1 MSADGPGDWPRDSEG
16 YPHRQAARVVLCDA
30 RGRLLLAIGHDADD
44 PARQW
49 WFTIGGGIEE
59 GEDPA
64 AGAVREV
71 REETGIRLRVEDLV
85 GPVLYRTAEF
95 DFAAVTARQDEW
107 FFVART
113 ECAEVSREGW
123 TDLEKEVLDGLKWW
137 DLDELEALDGAA
149 EVYPRQLVGLAREWR
164 DGWDGRL
171 VSLTGAREP

>member
-16 YPHRQAARVVLCDA
+16 YPHRQAARVVLFDA

-59 GEDPA
+59 DEDPA
-64 AGAVREV
+64 SGAVREV
-71 REETGIRLRVEDLV
+71 REETGIRLGVEDLV

-137 DLDELEALDGAA
+137 DLDELEDIGGAA

-171 VSLTGAREP
+171 ISLTGAREP

>member
-16 YPHRQAARVVLCDA
+16 YPHRQAARVVLFDA

-107 FFVART
+107 FFVCLLYT
-113 ECAEVSREGW
+113 SPS
-123 TDLEKEVLDGLKWW
+123 
-137 DLDELEALDGAA
+137 
-149 EVYPRQLVGLAREWR
+149 PR
-164 DGWDGRL
+164 D
-171 VSLTGAREP
+171 